1 MTRIGRKRNASAHRQ
16 IFVISACFGDTK
28 NAQNRQKEKNHRA
41 QNIFYRFCLFREYV
55 LSSKSVEFYSPCFG
69 DTKKCSKSSE
79 REKSPR
85 TKNFFSILLVSGI
98 RFILEIGRILF
109 SLFWGYKKVLKI
121 VRKRKIFAHRKTL
134 FVSACFGDTCYPQNR

>member
-41 QNIFYRFCLFREYV
+41 QKKFSRFCLFREYV
-55 LSSKSVEFYSPCFG
+55 LSSKSVEFHSPCFG

-79 REKSPR
+79 REKSPH
-85 TKNFFSILLVSGI
+85 TKKFFSILLVSGI

-109 SLFWGYKKVLKI
+109 SLFWGYKKMIKI
-121 VRKRKIFAHRKTL
+121 ARKQKITAHKT
-134 FVSACFGDTCYPQNR
+134 FFIDSACFGNTFYPRNR